1 MVPEKKARMGKEVI
15 LPLHRRLKAEIELC
29 KAGKPDQFLT
39 PTLADSSVT
48 GSTGLSSVFIG
59 TMKDAGVERGKS
71 VKGTGRGRARHE
83 RSFHSTRH
91 TVSTWLADA
100 GVTEDL
106 RMLIT
111 DHDSREVAS
120 KYTHHS
126 VKSLHAAIAKL
137 PDV

>member
-1 MVPEKKARMGKEVI
+1 MVTSANY
-15 LPLHRRLKAEIELC
+15 RR
-29 KAGKPDQFLT
+29 
-39 PTLADSSVT
+39 
-48 GSTGLSSVFIG
+48 
-59 TMKDAGVERGKS
+59 
-71 VKGTGRGRARHE
+71 
-83 RSFHSTRH
+83 TRH

-100 GVTEDL
+100 GVPEDL

-126 VKSLHAAIAKL
+126 VKSLHAAVAKL